1 MKLLK
6 TIASL
11 ATIAGAMVAGAVTGP
26 AAAGEDGKWMVKI
39 QALGVFP
46 DTKGANVVLPNGLGA
61 LGAPAG
67 TVLVDGADVS
77 DAWSLGADIGYFLT
91 PNISLNLICCFAQH
105 DVETGGQLRQAIGE
119 QKIGKMW
126 IFPPAVT
133 ANYHFTGLGAW
144 KPYIGA
150 GVQYIHF
157 FDEKPTGT
165 LAALGVNKLT
175 VDDAFGVVLQAG
187 VDVHLGGGWYANADV
202 KKVFLET
209 DATYKAGN
217 VTVAR
222 ANIDLDPWIVAA
234 GVGYRFNLED
244 LFRRGSSAPLK

>member
-1 MKLLK
+1 MRILK

-11 ATIAGAMVAGAVTGP
+11 ASIAGLLVAGAVTGP

-46 DTKGANVVLPNGLGA
+46 DTKGANVVLPNGLAG
-61 LGAPAG
+61 LPAG
-67 TVLVDGADVS
+67 TVLQDGADIS

-91 PNISLNLICCFAQH
+91 PNISLNLMCCFAQH
-105 DVETGGQLRQAIGE
+105 DVETGGQFRALPGVGE

-126 IFPPAVT
+126 IFPPALT

-144 KPYIGA
+144 KPYVGA

-157 FDEKPTGT
+157 FDEKPTGVMST
-165 LAALGVNKLT
+165 LGATKLT

-187 VDVHLGGGWYANADV
+187 LDVHLGGGWYANADV

-217 VTVAR
+217 VTIAR

-234 GVGYRFNLED
+234 GVGYRFNLDD